1 MRGDQG
7 IWEAQEVPGDAVP
20 GDAVPPAATA
30 TPERAGQEAIEDG
43 DRLPEAEKVRGG

>member
-7 IWEAQEVPGDAVP
+7 IWEAQEVPGDAVH
-20 GDAVPPAATA
+20 PAATA